1 MLIFTL
7 LLDRIIDRALIF
19 FLVLSLHLLACLGF
33 SLGRATSLPTRSGRI
48 RLADRRY
55 VLSIANNFPAASA
68 TCARCL
74 SRCVLGGGVRGSL
87 VVLPG
92 ALDVVESV
100 IDGLGGTSL

>member
-7 LLDRIIDRALIF
+7 LLNRIIDCALIF
-19 FLVLSLHLLACLGF
+19 FLVLSLHLLTCLDF
-33 SLGRATSLPTRSGRI
+33 SLGRATSLSARSGRT

-55 VLSIANNFPAASA
+55 VLSIANNFLAASA

-74 SRCVLGGGVRGSL
+74 SRCVLGGDVRGSL
-87 VVLPG
+87 GVLPG

-100 IDGLGGTSL
+100 VDGLGGTSL